1 MVRLDGYMIGGE
13 GAAAI
18 GSALRANPGS
28 LTSLSGLYLCSV
40 DSSLPLE
47 LKRASN
53 EAILDYFRDLLS
65 APVVVSRRC
74 RVMLLGAGG
83 VGKTTLANRLVAGT
97 AATVV
102 AGVTHGA
109 LQRKCCDATFFI

>member
-1 MVRLDGYMIGGE
+1 MVRRKDDRIGDE

-28 LTSLSGLYLCSV
+28 LRSLKGLDLNSV
-40 DSSLPLE
+40 DQTLPLE
-47 LKRASN
+47 LSNASN

-102 AGVTHGA
+102 TDVTHGA
-109 LQRKCCDATFFI
+109 LQRKCCDATILI